1 MMKAVFDA
9 DLAAKFFFEKMVQKP
24 QLFYQ
29 TMQAFKELAIFIL
42 NWKVNFYFK
51 SQWFS
56 FEVLPN
62 RKCNILKLTHC
73 GFGTKINIF

>member
-29 TMQAFKELAIFIL
+29 TMQAFKEAAISIFVL
-42 NWKVNFYFK
+42 NWKVNFYFN
-51 SQWFS
+51 SQWFC
-56 FEVLPN
+56 FEVLQ
-62 RKCNILKLTHC
+62 
-73 GFGTKINIF
+73 